1 MSQFDISKDPEFIHA
16 MKLLSNLAED
26 GGLDMITVNESE
38 IHSLMLSLEKADLS
52 FQTMTQVRDQI
63 FAAYQEMIGIE
74 V

>member
-1 MSQFDISKDPEFIHA
+1 MRDFDISKDPEFIEALKHI
-16 MKLLSNLAED
+16 SNMAED
-26 GGLDMITVNESE
+26 GELDMISINESE

-63 FAAYQEMIGIE
+63 FAAYQEMLSIE